1 MIKNL
6 RKVIFIEIICM
17 CIIYGNYFGIMV
29 ISAAEIT
36 PVLNRTAAEDSS
48 ENVQSKDEITEE
60 NKDMVNQENNDG
72 NAADDKIV
80 REIRPSDTAFVSVEL
95 IKETGDNNSGKF
107 TLDFNLGDEAVDGV
121 EELALADVFC
131 IEGLDFSFPLEKL
144 NESRVEFELSGLK
157 NKKYKYYIRSVN
169 NVEYEGYFEVRFAE
183 SNDEN
188 IPKVTFKGF
197 PKKKVFEG
205 TNVEVKLITD
215 NVESKLNFN
224 GKQVNGK
231 KMKNGCEFKLAVSKN
246 GSYKYLVKAGK
257 KVTEGVL
264 KVDFFKK
271 NQTKLD
277 VPLSYQRP
285 AYPEGCES
293 YASVAVLKHFG
304 FKIKESEFISKYLD
318 IINLWDRRVTIIK
331 NLFDK
336 FYLGDPS
343 NKRQQGYLANPPVL
357 VKAVNKF
364 FTKNRHKKYIAV
376 NTTGKSLKTLLEEE
390 VLNDNPVVVWLTIDN
405 RKPYTAKV
413 RGVPYIFPSHTMV
426 VSGYDR
432 EKDLLYLTDSIS
444 GYRSVSYDTA
454 NKLYNLTGKKS
465 FILQARK

>member
-17 CIIYGNYFGIMV
+17 CIICGNYFGIMV

-36 PVLNRTAAEDSS
+36 PVPNRTAAEDLS

-60 NKDMVNQENNDG
+60 NKDMVNLENNDE
-72 NAADDKIV
+72 NTADDKIV

-131 IEGLDFSFPLEKL
+131 IEGLDFSLSLEKL
-144 NESRVEFELSGLK
+144 NESRVEFELSGLE

-246 GSYKYLVKAGK
+246 GSYKYLVKAG
-257 KVTEGVL
+257 
-264 KVDFFKK
+264 
-271 NQTKLD
+271 
-277 VPLSYQRP
+277 
-285 AYPEGCES
+285 
-293 YASVAVLKHFG
+293 
-304 FKIKESEFISKYLD
+304 
-318 IINLWDRRVTIIK
+318 K